1 MEKKRRTINRGE
13 EEQVTTVEQAE
24 ETMVVEET
32 KVEDSVLATV
42 FNNCEK
48 IEDETVEQSQDT
60 VAESTEDVAENMGN
74 KRSVEEMDEESKEVT
89 NTKESMDSLGNGVE
103 KGINNTKHKKKGTS
117 NYTPKKIGDTSK
129 KIPNAKEVA
138 EGYGAEFVSDNVV
151 YAGVGSMLGNK
162 IRVEQLYQR
171 KNAQRVYS
179 ITEETTN
186 GEIRGKYSK
195 KSIFSRNEVTGK
207 SKQIENYIL
216 SFVDNYI
223 DPINNIMEILQI
235 IENNRLLKVTRR
247 SMLDS
252 EVMTTEQIFE
262 RVGQYLID
270 CISDERVI
278 VVEMSGK
285 LHAGI
290 VGRGNKT
297 AYQNFRSLISEIA
310 PENDYKIFKDDCI
323 AKGLFITDYNPHCND
338 CLKTLSKKY
347 ILNKG
352 VRGDSFY
359 SFKFNDDVLE
369 KIKVAYEEDKTK
381 QNEIKEG

>member
-1 MEKKRRTINRGE
+1 MEKKRRIINRE
-13 EEQVTTVEQAE
+13 EVEQVTTASQDE
-24 ETMVVEET
+24 ETTIMEVEKDEEST
-32 KVEDSVLATV
+32 LATV
-42 FNNCEK
+42 FENCAK
-48 IEDETVEQSQDT
+48 VEDYDVESQN
-60 VAESTEDVAENMGN
+60 ANEESTEDGETTGDDLED
-74 KRSVEEMDEESKEVT
+74 SEETVESPPND
-89 NTKESMDSLGNGVE
+89 GE
-103 KGINNTKHKKKGTS
+103 KVIDITQHKKKEHS
-117 NYTPKKIGDTSK
+117 NYAPKKIGDTSK

-162 IRVEQLYQR
+162 IRVEHLYER

-179 ITEETTN
+179 ITEETTY

-195 KSIFSRNEVTGK
+195 KSIFNRNEVTGK
-207 SKQIENYIL
+207 SKRIENYIL
-216 SFVDNYI
+216 SFEDNYNE
-223 DPINNIMEILQI
+223 PLNSIMEILQI
-235 IENNRLLKVTRR
+235 IENNRLLKVTRKG
-247 SMLDS
+247 MLDS

-310 PENDYKIFKDDCI
+310 PENDYKIFKDDCKV
-323 AKGLFITDYNPHCND
+323 KGLFITDYNTDCND
-338 CLKTLSKKY
+338 CLKTLSKKDRVD
-347 ILNKG
+347 NG
-352 VRGDSFY
+352 VRGDKFY
-359 SFKFNDDVLE
+359 DFNFSDDVLE
-369 KIKVAYEEDKTK
+369 KIKVAYEEYKKVT
-381 QNEIKEG
+381 IMAKEE